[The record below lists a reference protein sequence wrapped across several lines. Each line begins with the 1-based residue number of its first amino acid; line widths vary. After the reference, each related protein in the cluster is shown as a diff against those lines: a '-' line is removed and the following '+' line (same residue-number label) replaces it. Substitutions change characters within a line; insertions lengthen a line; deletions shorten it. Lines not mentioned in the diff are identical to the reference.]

1 MLSLNFRLALKSVKL
16 LFAAAFVQGFES
28 SEFVKFPRLKLQN
41 LTSNNIKL
49 YVEDKLK
56 KDDMMLPLLVKEPHN
71 ATQLFKNIVD

>member
-1 MLSLNFRLALKSVKL
+1 VCRLGPGRYLVNSLI
-16 LFAAAFVQGFES
+16 
-28 SEFVKFPRLKLQN
+28 KFPRLKLQN

-71 ATQLFKNIVD
+71 ATQLFKNIVDKADGVFL